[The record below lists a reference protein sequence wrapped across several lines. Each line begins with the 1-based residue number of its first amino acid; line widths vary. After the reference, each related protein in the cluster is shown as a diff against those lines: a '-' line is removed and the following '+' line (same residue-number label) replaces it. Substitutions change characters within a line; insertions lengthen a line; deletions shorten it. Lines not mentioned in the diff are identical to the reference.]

1 MKGVLVMRR
10 SRISILYLHHS
21 IALLLVLSA
30 WCVAVFRANAQ
41 EQATSPSTGWVV
53 IPVDEYQQLRA
64 RALPGERPPE
74 PPPVDATLTR
84 ADYELQ
90 INTGGSLATGH
101 ASLTI
106 DVIKDGW
113 VRVAIP
119 SGLLVREARL
129 DGNLVSLVPGSG
141 GKGGQLSAVL
151 SHSGRALLILD
162 IALPVTASAGD
173 ESISLPSAPSGVTR
187 ASVQLP
193 RQGVEVRLTGGLLAE
208 KNESNSAS
216 KWLAYGRGNE
226 PLTFTWRRKL
236 DDHRVTQP
244 LRLRGSLNELLA
256 LGDDSTS
263 IYAEVSVEI
272 LQGAAKEVR
281 LHVPADVTINQVS
294 GALVADWQTSKAG
307 ELSVTFLEP
316 VEQQARFV
324 ITGETHVPR
333 EGNIDVPILRLLNP
347 ERESGGVAVE
357 VEGAGEIKDQRVQGL
372 ENTDASDLGEYI
384 AGRQSP
390 SLVAYRFR
398 SGDANSARSLRVD
411 VARYTQQAVLLANIE
426 EARYRVLMS
435 SEGKTLVQGRYAVR
449 NNQRNFLKITLPQG
463 ASIWSAS
470 LNGRTVRPG
479 QAPDGGVLLPLEKSR
494 AGEDAPAFLVEIVYL
509 GRDSAWADKG
519 KTLLALPV
527 LDLPVSRTGIVF
539 YHSPLF
545 KVTAEPGAFRV
556 QPYEA
561 PLSPAFNAA
570 TNTEYTAGGA
580 PPGVLDALGL
590 QHDKEA
596 EARKALVDDFRAKST
611 GGKSARTLPVNVS
624 FPVFGAR
631 LFLQSELTAE
641 NHAPE
646 IEFSYQRDK
655 KEGGK

>member
-1 MKGVLVMRR
+1 MRR
-10 SRISILYLHHS
+10 SGISIFNSHCF
-21 IALLLVLSA
+21 IALLMALA
-30 WCVAVFRANAQ
+30 ACFIVAFAASAQ

-64 RALPGERPPE
+64 RAFPGERPPE

-84 ADYELQ
+84 ADYDLQ
-90 INTGGSLATGH
+90 INSGGSLATGR

-129 DGNLVSLVPGSG
+129 DGSLVSLVPGSS

-151 SHSGRALLILD
+151 SHPGRALLVLD
-162 IALPVTASAGD
+162 IALPVNASAGD

-226 PLTFTWRRKL
+226 PLAFTWRRKL
-236 DDHRVTQP
+236 DDHRDTQP
-244 LRLRGSLNELLA
+244 LRMRGSLNELLG

-263 IYAEVSVEI
+263 VYAEVNLEI

-281 LHVPADVTINQVS
+281 LHVPANITINQVS

-307 ELSVTFLEP
+307 ELSVSFIEP
-316 VEQQARFV
+316 AEQQARFV

-333 EGNIDVPILRLLNP
+333 EGNIEVPILRLLNS

-357 VEGAGEIKDQRVQGL
+357 VEGAGEIKDQKTQGL
-372 ENTDASDLGEYI
+372 ESTDASELGEYI

-398 SGDANSARSLRVD
+398 SGDANAPRSLRVD
-411 VARYTQQAVLLANIE
+411 VARYTQQAVLVANVE

-463 ASIWSAS
+463 AAIWSAS
-470 LNGRTVRPG
+470 LNGRPVRPG
-479 QAPDGGVLLPLEKSR
+479 QAPDGGVLLPLEKAR
-494 AGEDAPAFLVEIVYL
+494 AGEDAPAFLVEIMYL
-509 GRDSAWADKG
+509 SHDSVWIDKG
-519 KTLLALPV
+519 KAQLALPA
-527 LDLPVSRTGIVF
+527 LDLPVSRTGVVF

-545 KVTAEPGAFRV
+545 KVAAEPGAFRV

-561 PLSPAFNAA
+561 PISPAFSVA
-570 TNTEYTAGGA
+570 TNPDYGAGNPA
-580 PPGVLDALGL
+580 PGVLDALKL
-590 QHDKEA
+590 ENDKEA
-596 EARKALVDDFRAKST
+596 ESRKALVDDFRARST
-611 GGKSARTLPVNVS
+611 GGKSVRSLPVNVS

-646 IEFSYQRDK
+646 IELSYQRDK

>member
-1 MKGVLVMRR
+1 MRR
-10 SRISILYLHHS
+10 SRTSIFYLHHS
-21 IALLLVLSA
+21 FVLLL
-30 WCVAVFRANAQ
+30 AVFACSLLTFKANAQ

-53 IPVDEYQQLRA
+53 IPVEDYQQLRS
-64 RALPGERPPE
+64 RAFPGERPPE

-84 ADYELQ
+84 ADYDLQ
-90 INTGGSLATGH
+90 INSGGSLATGR

-119 SGLLVREARL
+119 SGLLVRGARL
-129 DGNLVSLVPGSG
+129 DGNLVSLVPGAAGKSG
-141 GKGGQLSAVL
+141 HLSAVL
-151 SHSGRALLILD
+151 SHPGRALLVLE
-162 IALPVTASAGD
+162 IALPVNASAGD

-208 KNESNSAS
+208 KSESNSAS
-216 KWLAYGRGNE
+216 TWLAYGRGNE

-244 LRLRGSLNELLA
+244 LRLRGSLNELLG

-263 IYAEVSVEI
+263 VYVEVNVEI

-281 LHVPADVTINQVS
+281 LQVPGSVTINQVS

-316 VEQQARFV
+316 VEQQVRFV

-333 EGNIDVPILRLLNP
+333 EGKIDVPILRLLNS

-357 VEGAGEIKDQRVQGL
+357 VEGAGEIKDQKTQGL
-372 ENTDASDLGEYI
+372 ESTDASELGEYI

-449 NNQRNFLKITLPQG
+449 NNQRNFLKIALPQG
-463 ASIWSAS
+463 AAIWSAS
-470 LNGRTVRPG
+470 LNGRPIRPG

-494 AGEDAPAFLVEIVYL
+494 AGEDAPAFLVEIMYL
-509 GRDSAWADKG
+509 GRDSAWIDKG
-519 KTLLALPV
+519 KAHLALPL

-561 PLSPAFNAA
+561 PISPAFSAVTNAD
-570 TNTEYTAGGA
+570 YSAGVPAPGA
-580 PPGVLDALGL
+580 LDALGL
-590 QHDKEA
+590 QNDKEA
-596 EARKALVDDFRAKST
+596 EARKTLVDDFRARST
-611 GGKSARTLPVNVS
+611 GGKSARTLPVNVL
-624 FPVFGAR
+624 FPVFGTR

>member
-1 MKGVLVMRR
+1 MRR
-10 SRISILYLHHS
+10 SGISIFNSHRF
-21 IALLLVLSA
+21 IVLLLTLAACSLVP
-30 WCVAVFRANAQ
+30 FTANAQ
-41 EQATSPSTGWVV
+41 EQAASPSTGWVV

-64 RALPGERPPE
+64 RAFPGERPPE

-84 ADYELQ
+84 ADYDLQ
-90 INTGGSLATGH
+90 INSGGSLATGR

-113 VRVAIP
+113 VRVSIP

-129 DGNLVSLVPGSG
+129 DGNLVSLVPGNA
-141 GKGGQLSAVL
+141 GKGGRLSAVL
-151 SHSGRALLILD
+151 SHPGRALLVLD

-173 ESISLPSAPSGVTR
+173 ESIALPSAPSGITR

-208 KNESNSAS
+208 KNESNNTS

-236 DDHRVTQP
+236 DDHRDTQP
-244 LRLRGSLNELLA
+244 LRMRGSLNELQGF
-256 LGDDSTS
+256 GDDSNS
-263 IYAEVSVEI
+263 VYAEVNIEI

-281 LHVPADVTINQVS
+281 LHVPTNVTVNQVS
-294 GALVADWQTSKAG
+294 GALVADWQTGKAG
-307 ELSVTFLEP
+307 ELSVSFIEP

-324 ITGETHVPR
+324 ITGETHVAR
-333 EGNIDVPILRLLNP
+333 EGKIDVPILRLLNA

-357 VEGAGEIKDQRVQGL
+357 VDGAGEIKDQKAQGL
-372 ENTDASDLGEYI
+372 EVADASELGEYI
-384 AGRQSP
+384 AGRESP

-398 SGDANSARSLRVD
+398 SGNANSARSLRVD
-411 VARYTQQAVLLANIE
+411 VARYTQQAVLVANIE

-435 SEGKTLVQGRYAVR
+435 REGKTLVQARYAVR

-463 ASIWSAS
+463 AAIWSAS
-470 LNGRTVRPG
+470 LNGRPVRPG
-479 QAPDGGVLLPLEKSR
+479 EAPDGGVLLPLEKSR
-494 AGEDAPAFLVEIVYL
+494 AGDDAPAFLVEIMYL
-509 GRDSAWADKG
+509 GRDSAWLDKG
-519 KTLLALPV
+519 KAHLALPL

-556 QPYEA
+556 QPFEA
-561 PLSPAFNAA
+561 PISPAFNSA
-570 TNTEYTAGGA
+570 TNPDYAAGG
-580 PPGVLDALGL
+580 PVSGVLDALGVKK
-590 QHDKEA
+590 DKEA
-596 EARKALVDDFRAKST
+596 EARKALVDDFRARSA

-624 FPVFGAR
+624 FPVFGTR
-631 LFLQSELTAE
+631 LFLESELTAE

-655 KEGGK
+655 KDGGK